1 MEGTIGKLFE
11 GRIHNFVECINV
23 DYKST
28 RQEVFADLQLLVK
41 GCKNMYE
48 SFDKYVEV
56 ENLEGQ
62 NQYMAEGHGLQVRC
76 PWPHVDISGFHD
88 WTPVAHMAVCSC
100 AKEMCSVTMMWLV
113 TERPRCLAG
122 RQKGHAL

>member
-1 MEGTIGKLFE
+1 M
-11 GRIHNFVECINV
+11 

-62 NQYMAEGHGLQVRC
+62 NQYMAEGHGLQVWC
-76 PWPHVDISGFHD
+76 PWPHCDIPCFHA
-88 WTPVAHMAVCSC
+88 WIPVAHMAVC
-100 AKEMCSVTMMWLV
+100 
-113 TERPRCLAG
+113 
-122 RQKGHAL
+122 

>member
-1 MEGTIGKLFE
+1 M
-11 GRIHNFVECINV
+11 

-41 GCKNMYE
+41 GCRNMYE

-62 NQYMAEGHGLQVRC
+62 NQYMAEGHGLQVWC
-76 PWPHVDISGFHD
+76 PWPHCGTSRSPDRI
-88 WTPVAHMAVCSC
+88 PVARMAAC
-100 AKEMCSVTMMWLV
+100 
-113 TERPRCLAG
+113 
-122 RQKGHAL
+122 

>member
-1 MEGTIGKLFE
+1 M
-11 GRIHNFVECINV
+11 

-62 NQYMAEGHGLQVRC
+62 NQYMAEGHGLQVWC
-76 PWPHVDISGFHD
+76 PCPHFDISRFHG
-88 WTPVAHMAVCSC
+88 WIPVAHMAIC
-100 AKEMCSVTMMWLV
+100 
-113 TERPRCLAG
+113 
-122 RQKGHAL
+122 